1 MTDLQYLSEDEIN
14 AMAEWDKIAE
24 REYARQKDERRKI
37 RMQNQIDRLVDHNA
51 ELCERVRRLDERLA
65 WYERERSTT

>member
-1 MTDLQYLSEDEIN
+1 MTNLRYLSEDEID

-24 REYARQKDERRKI
+24 REYARQKEERRKM
-37 RMQNQIDRLVDHNA
+37 RMQGQIDRLMERNA
-51 ELCERVRRLDERLA
+51 ELCERVRRLEERLA